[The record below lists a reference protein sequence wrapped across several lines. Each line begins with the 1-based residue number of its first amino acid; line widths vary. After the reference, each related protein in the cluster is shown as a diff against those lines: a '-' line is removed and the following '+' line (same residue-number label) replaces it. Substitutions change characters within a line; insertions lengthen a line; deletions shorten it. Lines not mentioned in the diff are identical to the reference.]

1 MPLVLSILTEL
12 RQSGKVSDTHNI
24 ELDSEIGEIRE
35 VEIDLDE
42 PELELEQNRLTI
54 VEEANDG
61 LKTSLRVYFP
71 CF

>member
-1 MPLVLSILTEL
+1 LPLVLSILTEL